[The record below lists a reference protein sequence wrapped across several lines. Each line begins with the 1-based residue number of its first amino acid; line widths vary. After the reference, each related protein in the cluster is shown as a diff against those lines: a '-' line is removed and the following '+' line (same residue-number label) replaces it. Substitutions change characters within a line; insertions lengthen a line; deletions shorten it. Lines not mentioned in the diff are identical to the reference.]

1 MQNNQ
6 PQHNE
11 NDRVAL
17 PPRLES
23 SLVEFQ
29 KKVWRVKIAEGILIA
44 LFGWVISYL
53 LVFGLDRWWDTP
65 KWIRALI
72 VTTGSVGCLVCLPIK
87 LRTWVWK
94 NRTLN
99 QSARL
104 VRYKYPRFGDHL
116 LGIVELALNVRQHG
130 KSKDLVQAAMKQ
142 VDEEMGK
149 RDLSDAVPFPRHVT
163 WGWIAGVPCG
173 LALLLCLFSPAA
185 SGNALWRWMMPWKQL
200 DRYTFAQLQGE
211 STPHVVPYAEPFQYE
226 VRLKPDAPWK
236 PAVGQAQYGSQMP
249 VSAER
254 DGDVFLFGMPPQ
266 TLDASLDIQVGD
278 ARLQIPVRP
287 RIRPALNELFA
298 ESTLPDY
305 LQMNDPIVEDVR
317 GGMVSLVKGS
327 RLSFRASATR
337 ELQLATLNG
346 NPQSVSG
353 ASLSTELVLVE
364 ASGEYPLNWQDV
376 LGLEPREPQVIRVE
390 VREDQAPS
398 VSLARFQNN
407 QVVLPNELIS
417 FEIVASDDFGIQQL
431 GIEWAGIEDPV
442 LNPST
447 SKGEKTVA
455 AGGPKDDRLSVAAT
469 FSALREKLKPQS
481 IQLRAYATDYFTDR
495 PRSYS
500 PYMVVHI
507 MAPEDHYQWVTE
519 QMRLWAGVSQ
529 EIYERELQLHQTN
542 ESLSQLSREE
552 LDTPERRQQVQAQ
565 AAAERSNTDKLETL
579 IRVGKELVQ
588 DAARNTSFDPAQL
601 SMWAET
607 IRALESIAG
616 QQMPSVA
623 SLLAQGAES
632 PSLNTRPSEASQLG
646 SESSMASSEASSGK
660 ASATKNEPAGS
671 PSAPDMPSGDHVRS
685 GPLEKDLP
693 EAITDGTSV
702 SQATQTASV
711 DRSKAEI
718 GEASSGNAPP
728 NPTPGIG
735 DTESGFNPNE
745 PAQASS
751 EESPQVQGGL
761 GLPSTTLRGS
771 GRPPQQEQEQAK
783 MESKPEESNKELVSK
798 AVEVQ
803 ADLIASFAKV
813 AQELQQL
820 LLSFENSTFVK
831 RLKSAARQQL
841 ELASELNDLDGFGL
855 DAGEI
860 NDATSRNIL
869 GGLQLAASDEM
880 LTIHEDM
887 DAYAER
893 RPSDK
898 FTRVLD
904 EMQTSDVV
912 EEIKRIKSFV
922 QNNAVG
928 NATIAS
934 EYWADTL
941 DRWAEQLVDPL
952 PPPEPSDGESDDIE
966 LPNLPPEIIL
976 EVVRLIHQEIELRE
990 ETRELDHARHAL
1002 HTDEITQRSKTLEQT
1017 QSDMATHA
1025 RGLREDMKALPKAG
1039 HPMMQKHMQK
1049 LTEAA
1054 SVMDE
1059 VVTRLSDEETGPD
1072 TIAAISEV
1080 IEILLETGRVP
1091 NTATVT
1097 KANPTQTPALLLMGI
1112 GDDAL
1117 DAYIEE
1123 RVAGQAT
1130 GRSGRELP
1138 VEFRQGLDAYLSA
1151 LERNLRE

>member
-6 PQHNE
+6 PQHNAT
-11 NDRVAL
+11 DRVAL

-44 LFGWVISYL
+44 LFGLVISYL

-65 KWIRALI
+65 KWVRAFI
-72 VTTGSVGCLVCLPIK
+72 VASGSVGCLVCLPLK

-94 NRTLN
+94 NRTLD

-104 VRYKYPRFGDHL
+104 VRYRYPRFGDHL

-185 SGNALWRWMMPWKQL
+185 SGNALLRWMMPWKQL

-211 STPHVVPYAEPFQYE
+211 STSHVVPYAEPFQYE
-226 VRLKPDAPWK
+226 VRLKPDTRWK
-236 PAVGQAQYGSQMP
+236 PAMGQAQYGSQMP

-254 DGDVFLFGMPPQ
+254 DGDIFQFGMPPQ
-266 TLDASLDIQVGD
+266 TLDASLDIQIGD
-278 ARLQIPVRP
+278 ARRQVPVRP

-305 LQMNDPIVEDVR
+305 LQINDPIVEDVR

-346 NPQSVSG
+346 NLQSVSG
-353 ASLSTELVLVE
+353 ASLSTEPVLVE

-376 LGLEPREPQVIRVE
+376 LGLEPREPQVMRVE

-417 FEIVASDDFGIQQL
+417 FEIVARDDFGIQQL

-442 LNPST
+442 LNPNPT
-447 SKGEKTVA
+447 KGEKTVA

-481 IQLRAYATDYFTDR
+481 IQLRAYATDYFPDR

-529 EIYERELQLHQTN
+529 EIYERELQLHQAN
-542 ESLSQLSREE
+542 EALSQLSQEE
-552 LDTPERRQQVQAQ
+552 LETPERRKQVQSQ
-565 AAAERSNTDKLETL
+565 AAAERSNTDKLEDL
-579 IRVGKELVQ
+579 IRIGKDLVQ

-607 IRALESIAG
+607 IRALESIANE
-616 QQMPSVA
+616 QMPSVA
-623 SLLAQGAES
+623 SLLAQGAEA
-632 PSLNTRPSEASQLG
+632 PSMSTQPNAQVQEG
-646 SESSMASSEASSGK
+646 GENSMASSESASGTPS
-660 ASATKNEPAGS
+660 STQNEPAGS
-671 PSAPDMPSGDHVRS
+671 PATPDMPSSEHAQSNPQD
-685 GPLEKDLP
+685 KDLS
-693 EAITDGTSV
+693 EAGSNEA
-702 SQATQTASV
+702 SANPPTQTASV
-711 DRSKAEI
+711 DRSKQES
-718 GEASSGNAPP
+718 GEASSSNTPP
-728 NPTPGIG
+728 NPTPGVG
-735 DTESGFNPNE
+735 DTESGFNPND

-771 GRPPQQEQEQAK
+771 GRPPQEETDQAQAQPDK
-783 MESKPEESNKELVSK
+783 KESNKELVSK

-803 ADLIASFAKV
+803 EDLIASFAKV

-820 LLSFENSTFVK
+820 LRSFENSTFVK
-831 RLKSAARQQL
+831 RLKSAALQQI
-841 ELASELNDLDGFGL
+841 ELASGLNALDGFGL
-855 DAGEI
+855 DVKEVV
-860 NDATSRNIL
+860 DASSRHIL
-869 GGLQLAASDEM
+869 GDLQLAASEEV

-912 EEIKRIKSFV
+912 EEIKDIKSYI

-1002 HTDEITQRSKTLEQT
+1002 HKEEITERSEALGQT
-1017 QSDMATHA
+1017 QSGMATQA
-1025 RGLREDMKALPKAG
+1025 RHLREDIKALPKAG

-1054 SVMDE
+1054 IVMDE
-1059 VVTRLSDEETGPD
+1059 VVMHLSNEQTGSE

-1091 NTATVT
+1091 NTTTVT
-1097 KANPTQTPALLLMGI
+1097 KANATQTPALLLMGI

-1123 RVAGQAT
+1123 RVPGQAT

-1138 VEFRQGLDAYLSA
+1138 AEYRQGLDAYLSA

>member
-1 MQNNQ
+1 
-6 PQHNE
+6 
-11 NDRVAL
+11 
-17 PPRLES
+17 
-23 SLVEFQ
+23 
-29 KKVWRVKIAEGILIA
+29 
-44 LFGWVISYL
+44 
-53 LVFGLDRWWDTP
+53 
-65 KWIRALI
+65 
-72 VTTGSVGCLVCLPIK
+72 
-87 LRTWVWK
+87 
-94 NRTLN
+94 
-99 QSARL
+99 
-104 VRYKYPRFGDHL
+104 
-116 LGIVELALNVRQHG
+116 
-130 KSKDLVQAAMKQ
+130 
-142 VDEEMGK
+142 
-149 RDLSDAVPFPRHVT
+149 
-163 WGWIAGVPCG
+163 
-173 LALLLCLFSPAA
+173 
-185 SGNALWRWMMPWKQL
+185 
-200 DRYTFAQLQGE
+200 
-211 STPHVVPYAEPFQYE
+211 
-226 VRLKPDAPWK
+226 
-236 PAVGQAQYGSQMP
+236 
-249 VSAER
+249 
-254 DGDVFLFGMPPQ
+254 
-266 TLDASLDIQVGD
+266 
-278 ARLQIPVRP
+278 
-287 RIRPALNELFA
+287 
-298 ESTLPDY
+298 
-305 LQMNDPIVEDVR
+305 
-317 GGMVSLVKGS
+317 
-327 RLSFRASATR
+327 
-337 ELQLATLNG
+337 
-346 NPQSVSG
+346 
-353 ASLSTELVLVE
+353 
-364 ASGEYPLNWQDV
+364 
-376 LGLEPREPQVIRVE
+376 
-390 VREDQAPS
+390 
-398 VSLARFQNN
+398 
-407 QVVLPNELIS
+407 
-417 FEIVASDDFGIQQL
+417 
-431 GIEWAGIEDPV
+431 
-442 LNPST
+442 
-447 SKGEKTVA
+447 
-455 AGGPKDDRLSVAAT
+455 
-469 FSALREKLKPQS
+469 
-481 IQLRAYATDYFTDR
+481 
-495 PRSYS
+495 
-500 PYMVVHI
+500 
-507 MAPEDHYQWVTE
+507 
-519 QMRLWAGVSQ
+519 
-529 EIYERELQLHQTN
+529 
-542 ESLSQLSREE
+542 
-552 LDTPERRQQVQAQ
+552 
-565 AAAERSNTDKLETL
+565 
-579 IRVGKELVQ
+579 
-588 DAARNTSFDPAQL
+588 
-601 SMWAET
+601 
-607 IRALESIAG
+607 
-616 QQMPSVA
+616 
-623 SLLAQGAES
+623 
-632 PSLNTRPSEASQLG
+632 
-646 SESSMASSEASSGK
+646 
-660 ASATKNEPAGS
+660 
-671 PSAPDMPSGDHVRS
+671 
-685 GPLEKDLP
+685 
-693 EAITDGTSV
+693 
-702 SQATQTASV
+702 V
-711 DRSKAEI
+711 DRSKAET

-771 GRPPQQEQEQAK
+771 GRPPQEEQEQAK

-860 NDATSRNIL
+860 NDETSRNIL
-869 GGLQLAASDEM
+869 GDLQLAASEEV

-893 RPSDK
+893 RPSDR

-912 EEIKRIKSFV
+912 EEIKDIKSYI

-1002 HTDEITQRSKTLEQT
+1002 HTDEITQRSKALEQT
-1017 QSDMATHA
+1017 QSDMATRA
-1025 RGLREDMKALPKAG
+1025 RGLREDIKALPKAG

-1059 VVTRLSDEETGPD
+1059 VVTRLANEETGPD

-1091 NTATVT
+1091 NTTTVT

>member
-1 MQNNQ
+1 MENNQ
-6 PQHNE
+6 PHLNE
-11 NDRVAL
+11 TDRVSL

-23 SLVEFQ
+23 SLAQFQ
-29 KKVWRVKIAEGILIA
+29 QRVWKVKIAEAVLIA
-44 LFGWVISYL
+44 LFGLVVSYL
-53 LVFGLDRWWDTP
+53 LVFVIDRWWDTP
-65 KWIRALI
+65 QWVRALI
-72 VTTGSVGCLVCLPIK
+72 LAAGSVGCLVCLPLK

-94 NRTLN
+94 NRTLD

-116 LGIVELALNVRQHG
+116 LGIVELALNVRPHG

-142 VDEEMGK
+142 VDQEMGK
-149 RDLSDAVPFPRHVT
+149 RDLSDAVPFPRHLT
-163 WGWIAGVPCG
+163 WGWIAGLPCG
-173 LALLLCLFSPAA
+173 LALLLCFFSPAA
-185 SGNALWRWMMPWKQL
+185 SGNALLRWMMPWKQV
-200 DRYTFAQLQGE
+200 DRYTFAQLEGE
-211 STPHVVPYAEPFQYE
+211 SKPYVVPYAESFKYE
-226 VRLKPDAPWK
+226 LQLKPNAPWK
-236 PAVGQAQYGSQMP
+236 PVRGQAQYGSQSP
-249 VSAER
+249 VFSER
-254 DGDVFLFGMPPQ
+254 HGDVFLFQIPPQ
-266 TLDASLDIQVGD
+266 TLDALLNIQIGD
-278 ARLQIPVRP
+278 ARRDIPVQP
-287 RIRPALNELFA
+287 RIRPALNQLFA
-298 ESTLPDY
+298 VSSLPSY
-305 LQMNDPIVEDVR
+305 LEIEDEIKEDVR

-327 RLSFRASATR
+327 RLSFQASATR
-337 ELQLATLNG
+337 ELKSATLSG
-346 NPQSVSG
+346 EPQSVSG
-353 ASLSTELVLVE
+353 TSLSTVPVE
-364 ASGEYPLNWQDV
+364 VVESGEFPLNWQDV
-376 LGLEPREPQVIRVE
+376 LGLGPREPQVMRVE
-390 VREDQAPS
+390 VKEDQSPS
-398 VSLARFQNN
+398 VSLVRFQNN

-417 FEIVASDDFGIQQL
+417 FEIVASDDFGVHQL
-431 GIEWAGIEDPV
+431 GVEWTGIEDPI
-442 LNPST
+442 LNPNPSQ
-447 SKGEKTVA
+447 GEKTVA

-469 FSALREKLKPQS
+469 FSALRENLKPQS
-481 IQLRAYATDYFTDR
+481 IRLRAYATDYYPDR
-495 PRSYS
+495 PRSHS

-529 EIYERELQLHQTN
+529 EIYERELQLHQAN
-542 ESLSQLSREE
+542 KVLSQLSREE
-552 LDTPERRQQVQAQ
+552 LETPERRKQVQSQ
-565 AAAERSNTDKLETL
+565 AAAERSNTDKLESL

-607 IRALESIAG
+607 IRALETIAD

-623 SLLAQGAES
+623 SLLAQGAEA
-632 PSLNTRPSEASQLG
+632 PSMNASQMAQTQEASG
-646 SESSMASSEASSGK
+646 SSMPSTGASSGM
-660 ASATKNEPAGS
+660 SSPTQNEPAGS
-671 PSAPDMPSGDHVRS
+671 PTTPEMPSSEHAQS
-685 GPLEKDLP
+685 TPPNKNLP
-693 EAITDGTSV
+693 EVDANDPSANQPV
-702 SQATQTASV
+702 QTASV
-711 DRSKAEI
+711 DRSKQEN
-718 GEASSGNAPP
+718 GEASSGNNPP
-728 NPTPGIG
+728 NPTPGVG
-735 DTESGFNPNE
+735 DTESGFNPDD
-745 PAQASS
+745 PAQASA
-751 EESPQVQGGL
+751 EETPQVQGGL

-771 GRPPQQEQEQAK
+771 GRPPQEEQAQAQA
-783 MESKPEESNKELVSK
+783 EANDEESTKKLVSK

-803 ADLIASFAKV
+803 GNLIASFAKV

-820 LLSFENSTFVK
+820 LRSFENSTFVK
-831 RLKSAARQQL
+831 RLKSAARQQI
-841 ELASELNDLDGFGL
+841 ELASELNALDGFGL
-855 DAGEI
+855 DIKEI
-860 NDATSRNIL
+860 SDQAARNIL
-869 GGLQLAASDEM
+869 GDLQLAASDEV

-912 EEIKRIKSFV
+912 EEIKAIKDYI

-934 EYWADTL
+934 EYWADTM

-976 EVVRLIHQEIELRE
+976 EVVRLIHQEIQLRE

-1002 HTDEITQRSKTLEQT
+1002 HKEEITQRSQALEQT
-1017 QSDMATHA
+1017 QSEMAVQA
-1025 RGLREDMKALPKAG
+1025 RSLREDIKVLPKSG

-1054 SVMDE
+1054 IVMDE
-1059 VVTRLSDEETGPD
+1059 VVTELSKEQTGPE
-1072 TIAAISEV
+1072 TLAAISEV

-1091 NTATVT
+1091 NTTTVT

-1123 RVAGQAT
+1123 RVPGQAT

-1138 VEFRQGLDAYLSA
+1138 AEYRQGLDAYLSA
-1151 LERNLRE
+1151 LERNLLE